1 MLKLHVLLFALLAV
15 LAGPLSAG
23 PVDINTADV
32 AMLVAAIDGVGEKK
46 AERIVQHRE
55 LHGPFSSVDELAE
68 VTGIGYATVQRNRQ
82 KLTVAPVS
90 GPGR

>member
-1 MLKLHVLLFALLAV
+1 
-15 LAGPLSAG
+15 
-23 PVDINTADV
+23 
-32 AMLVAAIDGVGEKK
+32 
-46 AERIVQHRE
+46 VQHRE

-90 GPGR
+90 EPGQ